1 MTDKHYAPVV
11 MFVYAKPEH
20 TSKTIDA
27 LARNP
32 EAIHT
37 DLFIYSDA
45 ARSGKDDLDVQKVR
59 SIVSNVTGFQS
70 VSLCFRDENIG
81 LANNIMDGVSKIC
94 EKYGR
99 VIVVEDDIVTSPGFL
114 AFMNSAL
121 ERYAD
126 DHRVWHITGWNYPF
140 PDSYQS
146 DSDAYLWRLMNCWGW
161 ATWNDRW
168 INFKKNPEELINT
181 FSKEDILSFNLDG
194 AFNLWSQVE
203 DNYNKK
209 INTWAIFWYATIF
222 RNNGLCLNPVRSL
235 AKNIGFDGTGENCNT
250 DDIYNT
256 TLSSG
261 FEGRWP
267 TIVSEDKSALQEVKM
282 FYISNT
288 PTLTQR
294 IINKLKRTFLK

>member
-1 MTDKHYAPVV
+1 M
-11 MFVYAKPEH
+11 YAKPEH
-20 TSKTIDA
+20 TRKTIDA

-59 SIVSNVTGFQS
+59 SIVSNVTGFKS

-126 DHRVWHITGWNYPF
+126 DRRVWHITGWNYPF

-267 TIVSEDKSALQEVKM
+267 AIVSEDKSALQEVKM

>member
-1 MTDKHYAPVV
+1 

-20 TSKTIDA
+20 TRKTIDA

-59 SIVSNVTGFQS
+59 SIVSNVTGFKS

-126 DHRVWHITGWNYPF
+126 DRRVWHITGWNYPF

-267 TIVSEDKSALQEVKM
+267 AIVSEDKSALQEVKM

>member
-1 MTDKHYAPVV
+1 MTDRQFSPVV

-20 TSKTIDA
+20 TRKTIDA

-59 SIVSNVTGFQS
+59 SIVSNVTGFKS

-126 DHRVWHITGWNYPF
+126 DRRVWHITGWNYPF

-267 TIVSEDKSALQEVKM
+267 AIVSEDKSALQEVKM